1 MSDYTILCVDD
12 EENVLKSLKRLFL
25 EEDWELITADSGKL
39 GLEVLREKEVH
50 LIIADFRMPEMTGVE
65 FLKEAKEIRPEAIRI
80 ILSGFADV
88 DAIVRA
94 INEGEIYK
102 FISKPWNDEELKLA
116 VRRSLE
122 QFELIQENSGLNEKI
137 KAQNEELRTLNEN
150 LEAKVQ
156 ERTAAL
162 QLRNQALSLAQ
173 DMLEQL
179 PIGIVGISMGEEIAL
194 INSEM
199 ISIFGLVGKPVLGMK
214 MGKYFPEP
222 VQEYIKA
229 TLQTGNSRELKE
241 YRHNGRILSLTTRVI
256 DDFKEPKG
264 VMLVA
269 RRQMQGQDN
278 RAERA
283 STKEDGC
290 AQIRH
295 QIHED
300 GAQL

>member
-1 MSDYTILCVDD
+1 M
-12 EENVLKSLKRLFL
+12 
-25 EEDWELITADSGKL
+25 EEDWELITSDSGEL
-39 GLEVLREKEVH
+39 GLEILREKEVH
-50 LIIADFRMPEMTGVE
+50 LIISDFRMPEMTGVE
-65 FLKEAKEIRPEAIRI
+65 FLKEAKAIRPEAIRI

-88 DAIVRA
+88 DAIVKA

-137 KAQNEELRTLNEN
+137 RAQNEELRVLNEN

-173 DMLEQL
+173 DMVEQL

-194 INSEM
+194 INGEM

-214 MGKYFPEP
+214 MDECFPET
-222 VQEYIKA
+222 VREFIKA
-229 TLQTGNSRELKE
+229 TLQTGNSQELEE
-241 YRHNGRILSLTTRVI
+241 YRHNGHILSLKTCVI
-256 DDFKEPKG
+256 KGLEKPKG
-264 VMLVA
+264 SMLIA
-269 RRQMQGQDN
+269 HRQVQGQDN
-278 RAERA
+278 RAEGA
-283 STKEDGC
+283 SNKEDGC
-290 AQIRH
+290 AQMSH
-295 QIHED
+295 QIHGE

>member
-1 MSDYTILCVDD
+1 MSDSTILCVDD

-25 EEDWELITADSGKL
+25 EEDWELLTADSGEL
-39 GLEVLREKEVH
+39 GLEILKEREVH

-65 FLKEAKEIRPEAIRI
+65 FLKEANAIRPEAIRI

-137 KAQNEELRTLNEN
+137 GAQNEELRTLNEN
-150 LEAKVQ
+150 LEAKAQ

-173 DMLEQL
+173 DILEQL
-179 PIGIVGISMGEEIAL
+179 PIGIVGISMGEEIVL

-199 ISIFGLVGKPVLGMK
+199 ISIFGLIGKPVLGMQ
-214 MGKYFPEP
+214 MGECFPEP
-222 VQEYIKA
+222 VQKFIKA
-229 TLQTGNSRELKE
+229 TLQTGNSRELEE

-269 RRQMQGQDN
+269 HRQVRGQDN
-278 RAERA
+278 QVERA

-290 AQIRH
+290 SQMSH